1 VSGVNRQ
8 NPLEKSISPIR
19 DSSSSKPFHLFLS
32 HSQETL
38 QMGFHLRNDQVPPW
52 IAAVNDQAGI
62 IGPNGKRNPGHLPRL
77 LQRPDRL
84 VFLFGPREMGK
95 SPWFQEGLPGAFR
108 LDLLN
113 CSLFLELGPR
123 NIL

>member
-1 VSGVNRQ
+1 VPGDNRQ

-19 DSSSSKPFHLFLS
+19 DSSSSKPFKWVFI
-32 HSQETL
+32 
-38 QMGFHLRNDQVPPW
+38 LRNDQVPPW

-77 LQRPDRL
+77 RQRPDRL
-84 VFLFGPREMGK
+84 VFLFGPLEMGK

-108 LDLLN
+108 HDLLN
-113 CSLFLELGPR
+113 CSLFLELRPR